1 MKKNYVTP
9 EIEIIEVASCTML
22 AASTDVPVGGET
34 EGSDAREDNNDN
46 SRPGSGNI
54 WDQAW

>member
-1 MKKNYVTP
+1 
-9 EIEIIEVASCTML
+9 ML

-34 EGSDAREDNNDN
+34 GDPDAREDNNDN